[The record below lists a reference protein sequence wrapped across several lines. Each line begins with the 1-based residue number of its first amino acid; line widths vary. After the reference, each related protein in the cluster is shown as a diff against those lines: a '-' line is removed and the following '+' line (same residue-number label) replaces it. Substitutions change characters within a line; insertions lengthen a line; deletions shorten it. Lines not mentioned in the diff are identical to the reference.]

1 MKKLLLL
8 ASVTLLMLSNLIAQR
23 NADWT
28 TALPDDAKQIFFH
41 SLTGVPVVKGDK
53 YYAGIDMETRA
64 VKWTIKRSGMASIG
78 SALGDDDG
86 LDYYDVAETPF
97 AVVNHTLL
105 DTRDGKILLD
115 REKDAYKKIYDYE
128 IMDAIGAILV
138 RTTGTDGLVKLCLI
152 DKKTGAQKWKTSTV
166 KAGSGLS
173 FTPTSTNGQA
183 APPPPVQ
190 IASGTSVLFQNNQ
203 LMSFQYK
210 KQIAL
215 INMTDGKLL
224 WSNELNPARTF
235 FSEDEKTIYYV
246 EHDKGGLMAQALAE
260 SGVKR
265 MGKEIT
271 AIDAATG
278 KPVWKKPMEAEEAIK
293 NYQIRGD
300 QLLVVHAK
308 GCNFYT
314 LADAKKVWKD
324 DFEAKGITTVDENGE
339 GYLVSYGRFIS
350 RTMQLDKAGKKLWK
364 KPQTPPVNPDAEED
378 VMGEDVDYVAYKYT
392 AGTVYLVPLRL
403 TFSPKKKGNVKAF
416 DFALAPNTKFEYD
429 EVRNTIIMFDQ
440 DGVTLVNPDKFPK
453 GYILKRTKTNVGA
466 ITSVDVRKDCYYFS
480 GPEDYIIAKPEGE
493 VMEKHYKEPFDGKGF
508 AMGALS
514 AGMSLAGAGMQVA
527 GATKAMKGA
536 GDMVGG
542 AVTNDEQMA
551 KKGEKNI
558 QKGTNQYTAGQGLGD
573 ATAFIPPARQSAFSQ
588 TRDFAYFFTKDK
600 KADEK
605 VLVKVSKDTGAEV
618 DKLIFN
624 DARPVYKVDEVEDRV
639 LYSNKKQLMVF
650 NPKK

>member
-1 MKKLLLL
+1 MKKVSLFVSAIVL
-8 ASVTLLMLSNLIAQR
+8 TLSSLVAQR

-28 TALPDDAKQIFFH
+28 TALPDEAKQIFFH

-64 VKWTIKRSGMASIG
+64 VKWTVKRSSGQALSSAIG
-78 SALGDDDG
+78 EDDG
-86 LDYYDVAETPF
+86 LDYYDVSETPF
-97 AVVNHTLL
+97 AVVNNTLL

-115 REKDAYKKIYDYE
+115 REKDEYKKINDYE
-128 IMDAIGAILV
+128 IIDAIGAILV
-138 RTTGTDGLVKLCLI
+138 RTVSKDGFVRLCLI
-152 DKKTGAQKWKTSTV
+152 DKKTGDQRWKTNTV
-166 KAGSGLS
+166 KAGSGLALTMS
-173 FTPTSTNGQA
+173 SPSGQP

-224 WSNELNPARTF
+224 WSDDLNPARTF

-246 EHDKGGLMAQALAE
+246 EHDKGGLLTQAMTQ
-260 SGVKR
+260 GGPKR

-271 AIDAATG
+271 AIDAVSG
-278 KPVWKKPMEAEEAIK
+278 KPVWKKPMEAEDAIRS
-293 NYQIRGD
+293 YEIRGN
-300 QLLVVHAK
+300 QILIVHGR

-324 DFEAKGITTVDENGE
+324 DFDAKGITSVDENGE
-339 GYLVSYGRFIS
+339 GYLVSYGRIIS
-350 RTMQLDKAGKKLWK
+350 KTMQLDKMGKKLWK

-378 VMGEDVDYVAYKYT
+378 VMGDDADYVAYKYA
-392 AGTVYLVPLRL
+392 AGTVYLVPLKL
-403 TFSPKKKGNVKAF
+403 SFVPKKKGAVKAF
-416 DFALAPNTKFEYD
+416 DFDLQPDTKLEYD
-429 EVRNTIIMFDQ
+429 ATRNTVILFDNY
-440 DGVTLVNPDKFPK
+440 GVSLVNPDKFPQ
-453 GYILKRTKTNVGA
+453 GYVSKRTKTKVSE
-466 ITSVDVRKDCYYFS
+466 IMSVEMRKDCYYFS
-480 GPEDYIIAKPEGE
+480 GQEDYIIAKPEGE
-493 VMEKHYKEPFDGKGF
+493 VVEKHYKEPFDGKGF
-508 AMGALS
+508 MMGALAAGLSVGS
-514 AGMSLAGAGMQVA
+514 AAMAVA
-527 GATKAMKGA
+527 GTTKVLKGA

-542 AVTNDEQMA
+542 SMAGNEQMA
-551 KKGEKNI
+551 N
-558 QKGTNQYTAGQGLGD
+558 KGTKNMEKGGNQLSAGLVMGD
-573 ATAFIPPARQSAFSQ
+573 VAGFIPPARQSAFSQ

-605 VLVKVSKDTGAEV
+605 VLIKLNKDTGVEV

-624 DARPVYKVDEVEDRV
+624 DARPVYKVDEIEDRV

-650 NPKK
+650 DPKK